1 MSANSVSLRVGLATY
16 FLASAGVVKCSRD
29 LTRGCRG
36 LHLRTQHLGHGN
48 SDAPLHKVAPAEA
61 GQAQANGVFGAA
73 MRVVLK

>member
-1 MSANSVSLRVGLATY
+1 VLL
-16 FLASAGVVKCSRD
+16 KRD

-36 LHLRTQHLGHGN
+36 LDLRTQHLGHGN